1 MIALWSMVHGNTLI
15 CLLAHMQLSDPSA
28 SERQWACHSLWHLM
42 EDAGSSRERLLR
54 SGVVVNKAAPLLMDK
69 ELSVREA
76 AMSLV
81 G

>member
-1 MIALWSMVHGNTLI
+1 MAALHDLFAGLV
-15 CLLAHMQLSDPSA
+15 QLSDPSA

-42 EDAGSSRERLLR
+42 EDAGSSRVRLLR
-54 SGVVVNKAAPLLMDK
+54 SGVVVKKVAPLLLDK

-76 AMSLV
+76 AVSLL